1 MNTLFELKTKIAI
14 DMALYEHMKQQ
25 AIDLLSDTENG
36 QYTQAVVLRSV
47 LGNAYGAVIQNVL
60 SEEKT
65 DEASLLQT
73 IREAN
78 DTEVLCALCMWC
90 DRAIDIPSHAFR
102 KQLVT
107 MNPKNADTLLFV
119 MTADGVSG
127 IKLST
132 TMK

>member
-1 MNTLFELKTKIAI
+1 
-14 DMALYEHMKQQ
+14 MALYEQMRQQ
-25 AIDLLSDTENG
+25 AIDLLSDAENG

-73 IREAN
+73 LREAN

-102 KQLVT
+102 EQLVT
-107 MNPKNADTLLFV
+107 LNPKNADTLLFV
-119 MTADGVSG
+119 MTIDGVSG